1 MNLKKRTKEML
12 IKRTEGI
19 ISILLVLLLVPFY
32 SVAAILAEAGRFQ
45 NAYRGLDNAV
55 GASEVS
61 VLAQYDSYLMSRFG
75 LLAINQNIDLTG
87 QFDAYLKKQDTQDT
101 RSFSTQLAGT
111 KAEGVYPLADVAIM
125 RQQIEELAKVLVPAK
140 VIMDVGDFTN
150 IVSQLESYS
159 STFSNVNKMLSSI
172 ESSLQ
177 GGLDSYNAQKEAK
190 KQMDTVVSSTK
201 KYKDDYPGF
210 ENAMTKL
217 KEHLDTP
224 RPEDE
229 EGAAKWDKEKEDLI
243 QKAQEARDSYRDTV
257 NKESQD
263 ISKLAEKMDTAVD
276 KETSAIDSTLDDMT
290 TFGDV
295 AKDDVNKKLNDKQQ
309 KVDDQS
315 KKDWLTKNEKD
326 AMSSVSN
333 KLEDKANENDN
344 TKTIA
349 DAAIDGSKR
358 SDEVK
363 KTLEDYNSEAC
374 KDTLQGLHDEIEEL
388 DKIDFDNITS
398 EDIDKIKGKLNNTD
412 ISKFEDPKKFND
424 LWKETKEAVKG
435 GALDSK
441 PGDMLEALLEIINV
455 DASYDPELDSKIDT
469 TYYQDNFGG
478 LPSGKDRSLPE
489 NSLDSEYESS
499 DAELAKK
506 NLYSMGLQ
514 VQNDDGTFSGY
525 GSDSVESTSTEAD
538 PDLNS
543 SNIFKK
549 LIAVTKNLKNK
560 VSSVGNM
567 FAAMSE
573 IGKKMSEGF
582 LLKGYLAYSL
592 SNRVNYS
599 SGSSL
604 VGQSYSSCGGL
615 MAVDKS
621 SSGSELS
628 QLSEKLVDG
637 VTAGLVDIGGRTGY
651 SFCGAE
657 LEYVMFG
664 KMSEKENQ
672 KAAYNRLVMLHF
684 VTSLLKVPSN
694 TFVKSAT
701 SALAAACGAVP
712 GMPAV
717 VKIFMPI
724 VFSYANGVI
733 DAIRICNGDSVALFK
748 TDDDLNVTP
757 TGLLKAIDKLT
768 NLKVTTKK
776 NAENDLNSALN
787 KLKNVNTSTENTSG
801 SLALIPYTGDNTA
814 LTPSTS
820 SGGSTTSAASGG
832 NSTALIPY
840 DNNTAL
846 VPTTNGTDKTGGT
859 KLIDPKKYKDSIRT
873 FNYSEYMF
881 MMLLLFWNNEA
892 ELLNRF
898 ADIIQMEQ
906 TNRNNTMNN
915 TQYTLEEQIS
925 GKKKKF
931 DIDKAYTTIR
941 ADVSGKFVNVLP
953 VPTLSRKTR
962 WSVHRVI
969 YRGY

>member
-1 MNLKKRTKEML
+1 MNLKKRTKETL
-12 IKRTEGI
+12 IKRTEGM

-32 SVAAILAEAGRFQ
+32 SVAAILAEVGRFQ
-45 NAYRGLDNAV
+45 NAYRGLDNSI

-61 VLAQYDSYLMSRFG
+61 VLAQNDTYLMSRFG
-75 LLAINQNIDLTG
+75 LLAVDQNIDIKR

-101 RSFSTQLAGT
+101 RSFSIRSTGT

-140 VIMDVGDFTN
+140 VVMDVGDFTN

-159 STFSNVNKMLSSI
+159 TTFSNVNKMLTSI

-190 KQMDTVVSSTK
+190 KQMDKVASSTK
-201 KYKDDYPGF
+201 KYKDDYPNF
-210 ENAMTKL
+210 EKAMTKL

-243 QKAQEARDSYRDTV
+243 QKAQEARDGYRDTV

-276 KETSAIDSTLDDMT
+276 KEASAKDAIIGNVT
-290 TFGDV
+290 TFGDLTN
-295 AKDDVNKKLNDKQQ
+295 DSINKELTDKKK
-309 KVDDQS
+309 KVDEQS
-315 KKDWLTKNEKD
+315 KKDWITKNEKD
-326 AMSSVSN
+326 NMSSVSN
-333 KLEDKANENDN
+333 KLEEKTNRNDN
-344 TKTIA
+344 IKKIT
-349 DAAIDGSKR
+349 DAAIDGAKR

-363 KTLEDYNSEAC
+363 DTLEDYNSEAC
-374 KDTLQGLHDEIEEL
+374 KGTLQDLHDEIAEL
-388 DKIDFDNITS
+388 DKINFDNITS
-398 EDIDKIKGKLNNTD
+398 DDIDKIKGKLNNTD

-424 LWKETKEAVKG
+424 LWKETKNAVEG
-435 GALDSK
+435 GALGSTS
-441 PGDMLEALLEIINV
+441 GDTLEALIEIINV

-469 TYYQDNFGG
+469 TYYANNFGG
-478 LPSGKDRSLPE
+478 LPSGKKRSLAE
-489 NSLDSEYESS
+489 YSLDSEYESS

-506 NLYSMGLQ
+506 NLYSMGLE
-514 VQNDDGTFSGY
+514 VQNDDGTFSSY
-525 GSDSVESTSTEAD
+525 GSDSTDSTSTETD
-538 PDLNS
+538 PDLKSN
-543 SNIFKK
+543 NIFKK

-567 FAAMSE
+567 FTAMTE

-604 VGQSYSSCGGL
+604 VGQAYSSCGGL

-621 SSGSELS
+621 SSGTEWS
-628 QLSEKLVDG
+628 QLGEKLVDG

-672 KAAYNRLVMLHF
+672 KAAYNRLLLLHF
-684 VTSLLKVPSN
+684 LMSLLKVPSN
-694 TFVKSAT
+694 AFVKSAT
-701 SALAAACGAVP
+701 SALAAACAAVP

-717 VKIFMPI
+717 VEMFMPI

-757 TGLLKAIDKLT
+757 SGLVKAINKLT
-768 NLKVTTKK
+768 SLKVTTSK
-776 NAENDLNSALN
+776 NAEKDLNGALN
-787 KLKNVNTSTENTSG
+787 KLKNLNTSTENNSG
-801 SLALIPYTGDNTA
+801 STALVPYTGGSTA
-814 LTPSTS
+814 LVPYT
-820 SGGSTTSAASGG
+820 GGST
-832 NSTALIPY
+832 ALVPY

-846 VPTTNGTDKTGGT
+846 VPTTNGGEKKEGT

-873 FNYSEYMF
+873 FDYSEYMF
-881 MMLLLFWNNEA
+881 IMLLLFWNNES

-915 TQYTLEEQIS
+915 TQYTLEEQIG
-925 GKKKKF
+925 GKKRKF

-953 VPTLSRKTR
+953 VPTLSRKTS
-962 WSVHRVI
+962 WSVRRMI